1 MTNSN
6 SFIQNERIAAL
17 VMKYL
22 QDNLT
27 APETEELE
35 RWKNESA
42 ANSELFATLTHPDT
56 IRQEVQRLD
65 AANNAIRQKLAAA
78 GIHITDAPAT
88 VKPPARL
95 RTITRWVAAA
105 CLVLAAGTA
114 ALFWRKQPAPAKPE
128 AKAVAPLSVPPG
140 KNGAVLTLADGSTL
154 VLDSMGNG
162 EITTQTGAKLI
173 LKDSALAYTPAGG
186 AANGAIGYNTMTTP
200 NGRQFQVTLPDG
212 SKVWLN
218 AASSLRYP
226 TAFTGKERLV
236 EVTGEAWFEV
246 APKANMPFRI
256 NVNNQ
261 ATIEV
266 LGTSFNVNAYENEG
280 MVRATLVNGAIAVSN
295 QHQRAVLKPG
305 QQASAAPTAGSR
317 MRVEL
322 ADVDKVAAWRYGLFN
337 FQNAS
342 LQEVMKQLERW
353 YDIRVV
359 YDKKIPDI
367 KFGGELSRNMT
378 LEGLLRTLEAS
389 EVHFRMEDA
398 RTLVIS
404 Q

>member
-6 SFIQNERIAAL
+6 GFIQNERIAAL
-17 VMKYL
+17 VMKHL

-27 APETEELE
+27 VPETEELE

-114 ALFWRKQPAPAKPE
+114 ALLWRKQPAPAKPE

-280 MVRATLVNGAIAVSN
+280 MVRATLINGAIAVSN
-295 QHQRAVLKPG
+295 QQQRAVLKPG
-305 QQASAAPTAGSR
+305 QQASVAPTAGSR

-337 FQNAS
+337 FQDAS